1 MDVSLVDGIILELFV
16 SDLQN
21 WSEEAAASAQAWVDT
36 CSMDHGPPS
45 SRMLGGTVSPLSLLD
60 ISCLSSDVEQ
70 TKTNIFY

>member
-1 MDVSLVDGIILELFV
+1 MDVSLVDGFILKLLV
-16 SDLQN
+16 LDLQN
-21 WSEEAAASAQAWVDT
+21 WSEEAAASVQAWVDT
-36 CSMDHGPPS
+36 CSMAHGPPS